1 VFFKKLQKLNQK
13 KGKEKMKALSENQ
26 ANQELKIASIKTQ
39 EQKSS
44 EISRKALLAYNS
56 KMEKLSWDAKIKKF
70 FFE

>member
-1 VFFKKLQKLNQK
+1 
-13 KGKEKMKALSENQ
+13 MKALSENQ